1 MTANGATRV
10 SYRRFVGKTGR
21 EETRDTEKQ
30 WVFQYVVAMETG
42 NAQYLSNIEET
53 YDFKILKG
61 TDPEIVKVSGSKAY
75 LFFKR
80 AFDIVAAIVVG
91 LVLLLFMPIIAA
103 AIKLDSKGPVL
114 FKQERLGKDGKPFM
128 MYKFRSM
135 HTDAEENGPQ
145 WAKVDDRRVTRVGK
159 FLRKTRI
166 DELPQMWNII
176 AGDMSFVGPRPEREF
191 FYAKFERN
199 IPNFRDRL
207 AVKPG
212 LTGLAQISG
221 GYELDPQSK
230 LDYDIE
236 YIETRSALLDIK
248 YIFKTA
254 KIVFTHN
261 GAR

>member
-1 MTANGATRV
+1 M
-10 SYRRFVGKTGR
+10 
-21 EETRDTEKQ
+21 
-30 WVFQYVVAMETG
+30 
-42 NAQYLSNIEET
+42 
-53 YDFKILKG
+53 
-61 TDPEIVKVSGSKAY
+61 
-75 LFFKR
+75 
-80 AFDIVAAIVVG
+80 AAIVVG
-91 LVLLLFMPIIAA
+91 LVLFLFMPIISA

-166 DELPQMWNII
+166 GELPQMWNII

>member
-1 MTANGATRV
+1 MRHHFLERKKFTA
-10 SYRRFVGKTGR
+10 K
-21 EETRDTEKQ
+21 
-30 WVFQYVVAMETG
+30 
-42 NAQYLSNIEET
+42 
-53 YDFKILKG
+53 
-61 TDPEIVKVSGSKAY
+61 
-75 LFFKR
+75 
-80 AFDIVAAIVVG
+80 
-91 LVLLLFMPIIAA
+91 
-103 AIKLDSKGPVL
+103 
-114 FKQERLGKDGKPFM
+114 
-128 MYKFRSM
+128 
-135 HTDAEENGPQ
+135 
-145 WAKVDDRRVTRVGK
+145 
-159 FLRKTRI
+159 
-166 DELPQMWNII
+166 
-176 AGDMSFVGPRPEREF
+176 MSFVGPRPEREF

>member
-21 EETRDTEKQ
+21 EETGDTEKQ
-30 WVFQYVVAMETG
+30 WAFQYVVAMETG

-191 FYAKFERN
+191 FYSEFERD

-212 LTGLAQISG
+212 LTGLAQVNG

-236 YIETRSALLDIK
+236 YMGSRSILLDIK
-248 YIFKTA
+248 CILKTV
-254 KIVFTHN
+254 KLVFTHD

>member
-1 MTANGATRV
+1 
-10 SYRRFVGKTGR
+10 
-21 EETRDTEKQ
+21 
-30 WVFQYVVAMETG
+30 METG
-42 NAQYLSNIEET
+42 NAQYWFSTEEVNGLE
-53 YDFKILKG
+53 INELKV
-61 TDPEIVKVSGSKAY
+61 TKRAVPETLTVSGSKAY